1 MNSHRFLHFLQ
12 PLLLDEQCVLQDRLS
27 RMCIFR
33 DLLSRV
39 SVLCDL
45 LSRMSVLRDLLSR
58 TSDLLSYA
66 WTTMLFA
73 LFRRISFA
81 GGACFSAST
90 AWVLLSPP
98 ASISWVFSSSGRLG
112 RRKDIQFPTSIP
124 SSSIVFASGA
134 LASSE
139 SDAAV
144 YALIH
149 PAPASLPSPLCAPRY
164 SFSRL
169 SCAQSIMAVFPLIRR
184 RLVGAAR
191 FLPRRIGVSVFL

>member
-1 MNSHRFLHFLQ
+1 
-12 PLLLDEQCVLQDRLS
+12 
-27 RMCIFR
+27 MCIFR

-58 TSDLLSYA
+58 TSDLLSFA

-73 LFRRISFA
+73 LLRRIFRRWSVLFCVSGLGASFA
-81 GGACFSAST
+81 
-90 AWVLLSPP
+90 P
-98 ASISWVFSSSGRLG
+98 ASISWVFSSSERLD
-112 RRKDIQFPTSIP
+112 RRKDIQSPTSVP

-134 LASSE
+134 LVSSG
-139 SDAAV
+139 SDAVV

-164 SFSRL
+164 PFSRL
-169 SCAQSIMAVFPLIRR
+169 SCA
-184 RLVGAAR
+184 
-191 FLPRRIGVSVFL
+191 